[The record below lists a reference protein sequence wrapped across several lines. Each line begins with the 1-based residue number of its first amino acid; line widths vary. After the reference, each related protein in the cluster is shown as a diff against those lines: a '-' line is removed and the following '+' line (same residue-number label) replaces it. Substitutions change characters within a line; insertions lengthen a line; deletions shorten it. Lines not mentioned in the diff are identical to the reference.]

1 MRRLAAVLASVAL
14 VAAGCGGDREP
25 APPEPP
31 RSVVVI
37 GDSLAEGTAPLLP
50 GLLPGWDVRQ
60 DHQRGRPLAVGMQVL
75 EATPLPRGAVL
86 AFSLFTNDE
95 PDQVA
100 ALEAAVRGAAGR
112 GCSVWATV
120 VHPRDFTAANARLLA
135 LDRELDDVVV
145 VDWAAAAAK
154 RPELI
159 RPDGVHGTPEGNRA
173 RAELYA
179 DAIRRCD

>member
-1 MRRLAAVLASVAL
+1 VPWILLVVAVLALS
-14 VAAGCGGDREP
+14 GCGGDREDSP
-25 APPEPP
+25 PPEP

-50 GLLPGWDVRQ
+50 RLLPGWEVRQ

-75 EATPLPRGAVL
+75 EATGLPPGAVL

-95 PDQVA
+95 PGDVA
-100 ALEAAVRGAAGR
+100 ALEAAVRGAARR

-120 VHPRDFTAANARLLA
+120 VHPRDFGAANARLRA

-145 VDWAAAAAK
+145 VDWAETVAR
-154 RPELI
+154 RPELVV
-159 RPDGVHGTPEGNRA
+159 PDGVHGTEEGYRV

-179 DAIRRCD
+179 GAIRRCR

>member
-1 MRRLAAVLASVAL
+1 MPWILLVMAVLALS
-14 VAAGCGGDREP
+14 GCGGDREDSP
-25 APPEPP
+25 PPES

-50 GLLPGWDVRQ
+50 RLLPGWEVRQ

-75 EATPLPRGAVL
+75 EATDVPSGAVL

-95 PDQVA
+95 PDRVA
-100 ALEAAVRGAAGR
+100 ELEAAVRGAARR

-120 VHPRDFTAANARLLA
+120 VHPRDFGAANARLRA
-135 LDRELDDVVV
+135 LDRELDDVIV
-145 VDWAAAAAK
+145 VDWAEAVAK
-154 RPELI
+154 RPGLVVAD
-159 RPDGVHGTPEGNRA
+159 RVHGTEKGYRV

-179 DAIRRCD
+179 GAIRRCR